1 MKALLS
7 LVTVGVGFQVA
18 ANVEPFGWRLL
29 ATIGACFLL
38 RALYVEKYP
47 KAEALKWAVGKLKP
61 GQKVEVEGK

>member
-7 LVTVGVGFQVA
+7 LVTVGVAFQLSVA
-18 ANVEPFGWRLL
+18 VHPVGWRLL
-29 ATIGACFLL
+29 ATIGACFIL

-47 KAEALKWAVGKLKP
+47 KTEALKWAVKLKP